1 MKESLLKV
9 YAEYKQKFIDCI
21 TTGLKLKD
29 VKDLHFSPY
38 VLLPVYSTEKSIT
51 LKEVTDL
58 IHNKKDNE
66 YVIRLFVT
74 DDNLDVEEEVL
85 SFDELSIDELYAIAE
100 RI

>member
-1 MKESLLKV
+1 MQKSLLKV

-38 VLLPVYSTEKSIT
+38 ALLPIYSVETDII

-58 IHNKKDNE
+58 TYDEKDNK
-66 YVIRLFVT
+66 YLIRLFVT
-74 DDNLDVEEEVL
+74 NNTFETEEEVL
-85 SFDELSIDELYAIAE
+85 SFDELSIDELLAISE
-100 RI
+100 KL